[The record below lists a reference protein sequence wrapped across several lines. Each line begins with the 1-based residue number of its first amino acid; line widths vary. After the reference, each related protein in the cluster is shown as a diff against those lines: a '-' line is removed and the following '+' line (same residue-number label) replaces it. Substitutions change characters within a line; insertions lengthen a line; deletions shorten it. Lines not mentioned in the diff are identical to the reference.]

1 MPLPLVPLPIVPL
14 TTAPLPLI
22 LLPGSLCNQLLFQ
35 PQIDFFKGHREVI
48 VANFSNCD
56 SIEAMAAK
64 VLNEAPAEFALAGLS
79 MGGIVAF
86 EIFRQ
91 APERIKRI
99 ALLDTNP
106 RCELPENVPVRQQ
119 QINTIAQGGVES
131 LRILVSQQ
139 LMPKYAFD
147 SEQLL
152 KLKPLVME
160 MALEVGAD
168 EFINQ
173 WRALASR
180 PDSWSTLKD
189 IRCPTLI
196 LCGINDALCSEKLHR
211 DMAQEIKHA
220 KLEIIQEAGHLSTL
234 DAPEQVNSPLQDW
247 LNS

>member
-1 MPLPLVPLPIVPL
+1 MPLPLAPLPLV
-14 TTAPLPLI
+14 PLPLI
-22 LLPGSLCNQLLFQ
+22 LLPGSLCNELLFQ

-86 EIFRQ
+86 EMFRQ
-91 APERIKRI
+91 APQRIVRI

-106 RCELPENVPVRQQ
+106 RGEVPENVPVRHQ
-119 QINTIAQGGVES
+119 QINDISQGGVES
-131 LRILVSQQ
+131 LKTFASEQLV
-139 LMPKYAFD
+139 PKYVFD
-147 SEQLL
+147 SEQRI
-152 KLKPLVME
+152 KLEPLVME
-160 MALEVGAD
+160 MALDVGAD

-180 PDSWSTLKD
+180 ADSWSTLKD

-196 LCGINDALCSEKLHR
+196 LCGVHDALCNEKLHR
-211 DMAQEIKHA
+211 DMALEVKHA
-220 KLEIIQEAGHLSTL
+220 RLEIIQEAGHLSTL
-234 DAPEQVNSPLQDW
+234 DAPEQVNRALENW

>member
-1 MPLPLVPLPIVPL
+1 MPLPLL
-14 TTAPLPLI
+14 
-22 LLPGSLCNQLLFQ
+22 LLPGSLCTGMLFHA
-35 PQIDFFKGHREVI
+35 QISAFKDDREVV
-48 VANFSNCD
+48 VADFSNCD
-56 SIEAMAAK
+56 SIEAMATK
-64 VLNEAPAEFALAGLS
+64 VLMEAPAEFALAGLS

-106 RCELPENVPVRQQ
+106 RGEMPENVPVRQE
-119 QINTIAQGGVES
+119 QINTVAQGGAES
-131 LRILVSQQ
+131 LRTLVSQQ

-152 KLKPLVME
+152 KLEPLVME
-160 MALEVGAD
+160 MALEVGTD

-180 PDSWSTLKD
+180 ADSWSTLKD

-196 LCGINDALCSEKLHR
+196 LCGIHDALCSEKLHR

-234 DAPEQVNSPLQDW
+234 DAPEQVNSALQDW

>member
-1 MPLPLVPLPIVPL
+1 MPLPL
-14 TTAPLPLI
+14 APLPLI

-86 EIFRQ
+86 EMFRQ
-91 APERIKRI
+91 APQRIVRI
-99 ALLDTNP
+99 AFLDTNP
-106 RCELPENVPVRQQ
+106 RAEGPENVPVRHQ
-119 QINTIAQGGVES
+119 QINDIAQGGVET
-131 LRILVSQQ
+131 LKTFVSQQ
-139 LMPKYAFD
+139 LMPKYVFG
-147 SEQLL
+147 SEQRLRL
-152 KLKPLVME
+152 EPLVME
-160 MALEVGAD
+160 MALDVGAD

-180 PDSWSTLKD
+180 ADSWSTLKD

-196 LCGINDALCSEKLHR
+196 LCGVHDALCNEKLHR
-211 DMAQEIKHA
+211 DMALEVKHA
-220 KLEIIQEAGHLSTL
+220 RLDIIDEAGHLSTL
-234 DAPEQVNSPLQDW
+234 DAPEQVNQALENW

>member
-1 MPLPLVPLPIVPL
+1 MPLPLL
-14 TTAPLPLI
+14 
-22 LLPGSLCNQLLFQ
+22 LLPGSLCTGMLFHA
-35 PQIDFFKGHREVI
+35 QISAFKDDREVV
-48 VANFSNCD
+48 VADFSNCD
-56 SIEAMAAK
+56 SIEAMATK
-64 VLNEAPAEFALAGLS
+64 VLMEAPAEFALAGLS

-106 RCELPENVPVRQQ
+106 RGELPENVPVRQE
-119 QINTIAQGGVES
+119 QINTVAQGGAES
-131 LRILVSQQ
+131 LRTLVSQQ

-152 KLKPLVME
+152 KLEPLVME
-160 MALEVGAD
+160 MALEVGTD

-180 PDSWSTLKD
+180 ADSWSTLKD

-196 LCGINDALCSEKLHR
+196 LCGIHDALCSEKLHR

-234 DAPEQVNSPLQDW
+234 DAPEQVNSALEDW

>member
-1 MPLPLVPLPIVPL
+1 VPLPLL
-14 TTAPLPLI
+14 
-22 LLPGSLCNQLLFQ
+22 LLPGSLCTDLLFQ
-35 PQIDFFKGHREVI
+35 AQISFFKEHREVI

-56 SIEAMAAK
+56 SIEAMATK
-64 VLNEAPAEFALAGLS
+64 VLNEAPEEFALAGLS

-86 EIFRQ
+86 EMFRQ
-91 APERIKRI
+91 APQRIKRI

-106 RCELPENVPVRQQ
+106 RGELPENVPIRQQ
-119 QINTIAQGGVES
+119 QVNNVAQGGVER
-131 LRILVSQQ
+131 LRTLVSQQ

-152 KLKPLVME
+152 QLEPLVIK
-160 MALEVGAD
+160 MALDVGAD

-180 PDSWSTLKD
+180 VDSWSMLKD
-189 IRCPTLI
+189 IHCPTLI
-196 LCGINDALCSEKLHR
+196 LCGAHDALFNEKLHR
-211 DMAQEIKHA
+211 DMALEIKHA

-234 DAPEQVNSPLQDW
+234 DAPEQVNRALKNW

>member
-1 MPLPLVPLPIVPL
+1 MPLPLL
-14 TTAPLPLI
+14 
-22 LLPGSLCNQLLFQ
+22 LLPGSLCTGMLFHA
-35 PQIDFFKGHREVI
+35 QISAFKDDREVV
-48 VANFSNCD
+48 VADFSNCD
-56 SIEAMAAK
+56 SIEAMATK
-64 VLNEAPAEFALAGLS
+64 VLMEAPAEFALAGLS

-106 RCELPENVPVRQQ
+106 RGELPENVPVRQE
-119 QINTIAQGGVES
+119 QINTVAQGGAES
-131 LRILVSQQ
+131 LRTLVSQQ

-152 KLKPLVME
+152 KLEPLVME
-160 MALEVGAD
+160 MALDVGTD

-180 PDSWSTLKD
+180 ADSWSTLKD

-196 LCGINDALCSEKLHR
+196 LCGIHDALCSEKLHR

-234 DAPEQVNSPLQDW
+234 DAPEQVNSALQDW
-247 LNS
+247 LDS

>member
-1 MPLPLVPLPIVPL
+1 
-14 TTAPLPLI
+14 
-22 LLPGSLCNQLLFQ
+22 
-35 PQIDFFKGHREVI
+35 
-48 VANFSNCD
+48 
-56 SIEAMAAK
+56 MATK
-64 VLNEAPAEFALAGLS
+64 VLNEAPEEFALAGLS

-86 EIFRQ
+86 EMFRQ
-91 APERIKRI
+91 APQRIKRI

-106 RCELPENVPVRQQ
+106 RGELPENVPIRQQ
-119 QINTIAQGGVES
+119 QVNNVAQGGVER
-131 LRILVSQQ
+131 LRTLVSQQ

-152 KLKPLVME
+152 QLEPLVMK
-160 MALEVGAD
+160 MALDVGAD

-180 PDSWSTLKD
+180 VDSWGILRD

-196 LCGINDALCSEKLHR
+196 LCGGHDALCNEKLHR
-211 DMAQEIKHA
+211 DMALEIKHA

-234 DAPEQVNSPLQDW
+234 DAPEQVNRALENW

>member
-1 MPLPLVPLPIVPL
+1 MQLPLL
-14 TTAPLPLI
+14 
-22 LLPGSLCNQLLFQ
+22 LLPGSLCTSTLFQ
-35 PQIDFFKGHREVI
+35 AQISAFKGDRDVL
-48 VANFSNCD
+48 VADFSNCD
-56 SIEAMAAK
+56 SIEAMATK
-64 VLNEAPAEFALAGLS
+64 VLREAPAEFALAGLS

-86 EIFRQ
+86 EMFRQ
-91 APERIKRI
+91 APERIERI

-106 RCELPENVPVRQQ
+106 RGELPENMPVRQQ
-119 QINTIAQGGVES
+119 QINIVTQGGVDS
-131 LRILVSQQ
+131 LRTLVSQQ

-147 SEQLL
+147 SERLL

-196 LCGINDALCSEKLHR
+196 LCGIHDALCSEKLHR
-211 DMAQEIKHA
+211 DMAQ
-220 KLEIIQEAGHLSTL
+220 
-234 DAPEQVNSPLQDW
+234 
-247 LNS
+247 

>member
-86 EIFRQ
+86 EMFRQ
-91 APERIKRI
+91 APQRIKRI
-99 ALLDTNP
+99 ALLNTNP
-106 RCELPENVPVRQQ
+106 RLELPENLSVRHQ
-119 QINTIAQGGVES
+119 QINNVAQGGVES
-131 LRILVSQQ
+131 LKALVSQQ
-139 LMPKYAFD
+139 LMPKYIFD
-147 SEQLL
+147 SQQRVQLE
-152 KLKPLVME
+152 PLVME
-160 MALEVGAD
+160 MALDVGAD

-180 PDSWSTLKD
+180 ADSWNMLKD

-196 LCGINDALCSEKLHR
+196 LCGVHDVLCNENLHR
-211 DMAQEIKHA
+211 DMALEIKHA
-220 KLEIIQEAGHLSTL
+220 RLEIIEEAGHLSTL
-234 DAPEQVNSPLQDW
+234 DAPEQVNKALENW

>member
-1 MPLPLVPLPIVPL
+1 MPLPLL
-14 TTAPLPLI
+14 
-22 LLPGSLCNQLLFQ
+22 LLPGSLCTGMLFHA
-35 PQIDFFKGHREVI
+35 QISAFKDDREVV
-48 VANFSNCD
+48 VADFSNCD
-56 SIEAMAAK
+56 SIEAMATK
-64 VLNEAPAEFALAGLS
+64 VLMEAPAEFALAGLS

-106 RCELPENVPVRQQ
+106 RGELPENVPVRQE
-119 QINTIAQGGVES
+119 QINAVAQGGAES
-131 LRILVSQQ
+131 LRTLVSQQ

-147 SEQLL
+147 SEQRL
-152 KLKPLVME
+152 KLEPLVME
-160 MALEVGAD
+160 MALEVGTD

-180 PDSWSTLKD
+180 ADSWSTLKD

-196 LCGINDALCSEKLHR
+196 LCGIHDALCSEKLHR

-234 DAPEQVNSPLQDW
+234 DAPEQVNSALEDW

>member
-1 MPLPLVPLPIVPL
+1 MPLTSAPLTSVPLKS
-14 TTAPLPLI
+14 APLPLL

-86 EIFRQ
+86 EMFRQ
-91 APERIKRI
+91 APQRIKRI

-106 RCELPENVPVRQQ
+106 RGELPENVPVRHQ
-119 QINTIAQGGVES
+119 QIHNIAQGGLES
-131 LRILVSQQ
+131 LRALVTQQ
-139 LMPKYAFD
+139 LMPKYVFD
-147 SEQLL
+147 SEQRSTLE
-152 KLKPLVME
+152 PLVMK
-160 MALEVGAD
+160 MALDVGTD

-180 PDSWSTLKD
+180 VDSWGTLKEF
-189 IRCPTLI
+189 RCPALI
-196 LCGINDALCSEKLHR
+196 LCGVHDALCNEKLHR
-211 DMAQEIKHA
+211 DMALEIKHA
-220 KLEIIQEAGHLSTL
+220 RLEIIEEAGHLSTL
-234 DAPEQVNSPLQDW
+234 DAPEQVNKALENW

>member
-1 MPLPLVPLPIVPL
+1 MPLPLL
-14 TTAPLPLI
+14 
-22 LLPGSLCNQLLFQ
+22 LLPGSLCTGMLFHA
-35 PQIDFFKGHREVI
+35 QISAFKDNREVV
-48 VANFSNCD
+48 VADFSNCD
-56 SIEAMAAK
+56 SIEAMATK
-64 VLNEAPAEFALAGLS
+64 VLMEAPAEFALAGLS

-106 RCELPENVPVRQQ
+106 RGELPENVPVRQE
-119 QINTIAQGGVES
+119 QINTVAQGGAES
-131 LRILVSQQ
+131 LRTLVSQQ

-152 KLKPLVME
+152 KLEPLVME
-160 MALEVGAD
+160 MALEVGTD

-180 PDSWSTLKD
+180 ADSWSTLKD

-196 LCGINDALCSEKLHR
+196 LCGIHDALCSEKLHR

-234 DAPEQVNSPLQDW
+234 DAPEQVNSALQDW
-247 LNS
+247 LDS

>member
-1 MPLPLVPLPIVPL
+1 MPLPLL
-14 TTAPLPLI
+14 
-22 LLPGSLCNQLLFQ
+22 LLPGSLCTGMLFHA
-35 PQIDFFKGHREVI
+35 QISAFKDDREVV
-48 VANFSNCD
+48 VADFSNCD
-56 SIEAMAAK
+56 SIEAMATK
-64 VLNEAPAEFALAGLS
+64 VLMEAPAEFALAGLS

-106 RCELPENVPVRQQ
+106 RGELPENVPVRQE
-119 QINTIAQGGVES
+119 QINTVAQGGAES
-131 LRILVSQQ
+131 LRTLVSQQ

-152 KLKPLVME
+152 KLEPLVME
-160 MALEVGAD
+160 MALEVGTD

-180 PDSWSTLKD
+180 ADSWSTLKD

-196 LCGINDALCSEKLHR
+196 LCGIHDALCSEKLHR

-234 DAPEQVNSPLQDW
+234 DAPEQVNSALQDW

>member
-1 MPLPLVPLPIVPL
+1 VPL
-14 TTAPLPLI
+14 TSVPLTSVPLKSAPLPLL

-86 EIFRQ
+86 EMFRQ
-91 APERIKRI
+91 APQRIKRI

-106 RCELPENVPVRQQ
+106 RGELPENVPVRHQQ
-119 QINTIAQGGVES
+119 VHNIAQGGLES
-131 LRILVSQQ
+131 LRALVTQQ
-139 LMPKYAFD
+139 LMPKYVFD
-147 SEQLL
+147 SEQRSTLE
-152 KLKPLVME
+152 PLVMK
-160 MALEVGAD
+160 MALDVGTD

-180 PDSWSTLKD
+180 VDSWGTLKEF
-189 IRCPTLI
+189 RCPALI
-196 LCGINDALCSEKLHR
+196 LCGVHDALCNEKLHR
-211 DMAQEIKHA
+211 DMALEIKHA
-220 KLEIIQEAGHLSTL
+220 RLEIIEEAGHLSTL
-234 DAPEQVNSPLQDW
+234 DAPEQVNKALENW

>member
-1 MPLPLVPLPIVPL
+1 VPLPLL
-14 TTAPLPLI
+14 
-22 LLPGSLCNQLLFQ
+22 LLPGSLCTGMLFHA
-35 PQIDFFKGHREVI
+35 QISAFKDDREVV
-48 VANFSNCD
+48 VADFSNCD
-56 SIEAMAAK
+56 SIEAMATK
-64 VLNEAPAEFALAGLS
+64 VLMEAPAEFALAGLS

-106 RCELPENVPVRQQ
+106 RGELPENVPVRQE
-119 QINTIAQGGVES
+119 QINTVAQGGAES
-131 LRILVSQQ
+131 LRTLVSQQ

-152 KLKPLVME
+152 KLEPLVME
-160 MALEVGAD
+160 MALEVGTD

-180 PDSWSTLKD
+180 ADSWSTLKD

-196 LCGINDALCSEKLHR
+196 LCGIHDALCSEKLHR

-234 DAPEQVNSPLQDW
+234 DAPEQVNSALEDW

>member
-1 MPLPLVPLPIVPL
+1 M
-14 TTAPLPLI
+14 
-22 LLPGSLCNQLLFQ
+22 LFHA
-35 PQIDFFKGHREVI
+35 QISAFKDDREVV
-48 VANFSNCD
+48 VADFSNCD
-56 SIEAMAAK
+56 SIEAMATK
-64 VLNEAPAEFALAGLS
+64 VLMEAPAEFALAGLS

-106 RCELPENVPVRQQ
+106 RGELPENVPVRQE
-119 QINTIAQGGVES
+119 QINTVAQGGAES
-131 LRILVSQQ
+131 LRTLVSQQ

-152 KLKPLVME
+152 KLEPLVME
-160 MALEVGAD
+160 MALEVGTD

-180 PDSWSTLKD
+180 ADSWSTLKD
-189 IRCPTLI
+189 ICCPTLI
-196 LCGINDALCSEKLHR
+196 LCGIHDALCSEKLHR

-234 DAPEQVNSPLQDW
+234 DAPEQVNSALQDW
-247 LNS
+247 LDS

>member
-1 MPLPLVPLPIVPL
+1 MPLPLAPLPLV
-14 TTAPLPLI
+14 PLPLI
-22 LLPGSLCNQLLFQ
+22 LLPGSLCNELLFQ

-86 EIFRQ
+86 EMFRQ
-91 APERIKRI
+91 APQRIVRI

-106 RCELPENVPVRQQ
+106 RGEVPENVPVRHQ
-119 QINTIAQGGVES
+119 QINDISQGGVES
-131 LRILVSQQ
+131 LKTFASEQLV
-139 LMPKYAFD
+139 PKYVFD
-147 SEQLL
+147 SEQRI
-152 KLKPLVME
+152 KLEPLVME
-160 MALEVGAD
+160 MALDVGAD

-180 PDSWSTLKD
+180 ADSWSTLKD

-196 LCGINDALCSEKLHR
+196 LCGVHDALCNEKLHR
-211 DMAQEIKHA
+211 DMALEVKHA
-220 KLEIIQEAGHLSTL
+220 RLEIIQEAGHLSTL
-234 DAPEQVNSPLQDW
+234 DAPEQVNRALETW

>member
-1 MPLPLVPLPIVPL
+1 VPLPLL
-14 TTAPLPLI
+14 
-22 LLPGSLCNQLLFQ
+22 LLPGSLCTGMLFHA
-35 PQIDFFKGHREVI
+35 QISAFKDDREVV
-48 VANFSNCD
+48 VADFSNCD
-56 SIEAMAAK
+56 SIEAMATK
-64 VLNEAPAEFALAGLS
+64 VLMEAPAEFALAGLS

-106 RCELPENVPVRQQ
+106 RGELPENVPVRQE
-119 QINTIAQGGVES
+119 QINTVAQGGAES
-131 LRILVSQQ
+131 LRTLVSQQ

-152 KLKPLVME
+152 KLEPLVME
-160 MALEVGAD
+160 MALEVGTD

-180 PDSWSTLKD
+180 ADSWSTLKD
-189 IRCPTLI
+189 ICCPTLI
-196 LCGINDALCSEKLHR
+196 LCGIHDALCSEKLHR

-234 DAPEQVNSPLQDW
+234 DAPEQVNSALQDW
-247 LNS
+247 LDS